1 MGGRSHLSG
10 GSGLRCTYSKGS
22 AKSPAPRVFDDRLRG
37 RHGLDPQQSCLCLQR
52 FHPAPP
58 VVLAVV
64 TSGSPSVVRPFVG
77 FQDHRVDP
85 SPAQVDESL
94 FRRFQQGGGDAL
106 STAVRVYGQ
115 PVGGASPT
123 VESGYDGSREE
134 TVTLGEEQGS
144 GVS

>member
-10 GSGLRCTYSKGS
+10 VRVDDVSIVKGRQSRSLCGCSPTGS
-22 AKSPAPRVFDDRLRG
+22 AACRG
-37 RHGLDPQQSCLCLQR
+37 FIHSSFCLCLQR
-52 FHPAPP
+52 FHPTSP
-58 VVLAVV
+58 VILTVV
-64 TSGSPSVVRPFVG
+64 TGGSPSVVRPFVG
-77 FQDHRVDP
+77 FQDHGVDP

-94 FRRFQQGGGDAL
+94 FRCFQQGGGDAL
-106 STAVRVYGQ
+106 PTAVRVYGQ

-134 TVTLGEEQGS
+134 TVTLGEEQGF